1 MDQVHQTVSR
11 IRRNGYEAAI
21 AGALVA
27 VCLIMGLIIGL
38 RTTHGDNTPQMRQAQ
53 TMGQE
58 ATTPLK
64 PKSSVREPSRKQSQP
79 SQPTRPS
86 QRAQSKTG
94 GNKGQTLA
102 IDWRKPTGG
111 KQPNL
116 AAYRNLSVEVDLAK
130 QRVYVLSGKKTI
142 YTAVVS
148 TGMNGSTPRGHFVAG
163 DHSDTPRGDSFFNTC
178 EKMGAKNWIR
188 IQGDILFHSVPTDE
202 KESYITSEARKLGR
216 PASHGC
222 VRMSVAD
229 SKWFFDQL
237 PDGTPVRIY

>member
-1 MDQVHQTVSR
+1 
-11 IRRNGYEAAI
+11 
-21 AGALVA
+21 
-27 VCLIMGLIIGL
+27 MGLIISL
-38 RTTHGDNTPQMRQAQ
+38 RTTHGDNAPQMRQAQ

-86 QRAQSKTG
+86 QSAQSKTG

-163 DHSDTPRGDSFFNTC
+163 DHSETPRGASFFNTR

>member
-11 IRRNGYEAAI
+11 IRRNGYEAVI

-53 TMGQE
+53 PMGQE

-148 TGMNGSTPRGHFVAG
+148 TGMNISWPATIATPLGGTAFSTPARRWGRRTGSESRATSSSTRSPPMKKNHTSPARRG
-163 DHSDTPRGDSFFNTC
+163 N
-178 EKMGAKNWIR
+178 
-188 IQGDILFHSVPTDE
+188 
-202 KESYITSEARKLGR
+202 
-216 PASHGC
+216 
-222 VRMSVAD
+222 
-229 SKWFFDQL
+229 
-237 PDGTPVRIY
+237 